1 MRILQCVPN
10 FSEGRDPRFR
20 DELALVLQGET
31 WGLVEVYRAE
41 GRPFTGEDARAAQDL
56 LERAF

>member
-1 MRILQCVPN
+1 MLP
-10 FSEGRDPRFR
+10 
-20 DELALVLQGET
+20 LVLQGET